1 MAENVTH
8 VFETKADAIGH
19 YVIIPLTESGDAS
32 VDDYDIEAIV
42 DEVIDCSTNAN
53 GRNVYGLA
61 DDFVDQDG
69 YGDADAFWAVVAR
82 HERP

>member
-1 MAENVTH
+1 MAENITH
-8 VFETKADAIGH
+8 VFETKAGAIGH